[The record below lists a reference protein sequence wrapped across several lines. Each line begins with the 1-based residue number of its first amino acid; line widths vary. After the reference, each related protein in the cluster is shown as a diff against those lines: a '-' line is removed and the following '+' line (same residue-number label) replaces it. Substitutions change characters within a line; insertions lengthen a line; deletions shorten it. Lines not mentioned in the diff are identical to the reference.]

1 MGPPPSSRG
10 GAPPGRR
17 APARGVDVKP
27 RTRRG
32 PGSPI
37 GVPWPPRPLRGLPD
51 QVRSRI
57 RDPGNR
63 GPRPLRG
70 PEVSRRP
77 QRALRPGPA
86 APTGVVLHQ
95 PLPGTGPGGPEKAQK
110 PRFWGIPAK
119 KAIFRHFGQ
128 KWLFLAIF
136 SKKCPVAT
144 GLKTPKSPKNGR
156 NPQNGQ
162 KVRFCGSQPP
172 RRGGFTSTPRGGA
185 LYPVSG
191 PAWGGVDFRTPGETR
206 ARASGRPSRTSRD
219 PGTPGRGQSPGTA
232 RRDKSLQA
240 AAGLERA
247 G

>member
-1 MGPPPSSRG
+1 MGPPPSSRV

-27 RTRRG
+27 
-32 PGSPI
+32 
-37 GVPWPPRPLRGLPD
+37 L
-51 QVRSRI
+51 
-57 RDPGNR
+57 PGN
-63 GPRPLRG
+63 
-70 PEVSRRP
+70 
-77 QRALRPGPA
+77 
-86 APTGVVLHQ
+86 
-95 PLPGTGPGGPEKAQK
+95 GPGGPEKAQK

-172 RRGGFTSTPRGGA
+172 RRGGFYINPSRRGPVPGFWTCLGRGGFPDSRGDPDQGLRKA
-185 LYPVSG
+185 LSDLPG
-191 PAWGGVDFRTPGETR
+191 P
-206 ARASGRPSRTSRD
+206 RD
-219 PGTPGRGQSPGTA
+219 PGTGTESRDGTSRQVTPGRRGP
-232 RRDKSLQA
+232 
-240 AAGLERA
+240 RA
-247 G
+247 CRVGCTVF